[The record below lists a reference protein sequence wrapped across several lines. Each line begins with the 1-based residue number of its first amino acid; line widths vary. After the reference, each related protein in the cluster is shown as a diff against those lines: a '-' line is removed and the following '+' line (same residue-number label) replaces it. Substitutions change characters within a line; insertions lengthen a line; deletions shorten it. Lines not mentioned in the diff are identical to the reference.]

1 MLLNVV
7 QLVTVGNVGVTQDV
21 TSMLNVQRSELYI
34 TQSKPRTLIV
44 KESFDKMSFTVSEQ
58 VFN

>member
-7 QLVTVGNVGVTQDV
+7 QLVTVVTQDV